1 MTEQRGGRKSKAE
14 LATVVSIS
22 GQPHRLRPPD
32 NLSPAERE
40 VFVDLVSSC
49 RPDSFIPSDM
59 PLLAS
64 YATAIVQEQT
74 AVQHLQREGYVI
86 AGRPSPWLTV
96 KEKAHREIVAL
107 SMRLRLS
114 PQGRRKQAEVKAE
127 KNPLSAYERM
137 ALEGDDD
144 EEGGSDAD

>member
-1 MTEQRGGRKSKAE
+1 MTEQRGGRKSEAE

-40 VFVDLVSSC
+40 VFIDLVSSC
-49 RPDSFIPSDM
+49 RPESFIPSDM

-64 YATAIVQEQT
+64 YATAITQERE
-74 AVQHLQREGYVI
+74 AVEHLRREGYVVN
-86 AGRPSPWLTV
+86 GKPSPWVTIQ
-96 KEKAHREIVAL
+96 EKAHRQMAAL
-107 SMRLRLS
+107 SLRLRLS

-137 ALEGDDD
+137 ALEDKDEDGD
-144 EEGGSDAD
+144 EA

>member
-40 VFVDLVSSC
+40 VFIDLVSSC
-49 RPDSFIPSDM
+49 RPESFIPSDM

-64 YATAIVQEQT
+64 YATAITQERE
-74 AVQHLQREGYVI
+74 AVEHLRREGYVVN
-86 AGRPSPWLTV
+86 GKPSPWVTIQ
-96 KEKAHREIVAL
+96 EKAHRQMAAL
-107 SMRLRLS
+107 SLRLRLS
-114 PQGRRKQAEVKAE
+114 PQGRRKQAEVKAS
-127 KNPLSAYERM
+127 PALSVYERM
-137 ALEGDDD
+137 ALEDKDEGDD
-144 EEGGSDAD
+144 EE